1 MIEQKS
7 TSYFYCRR
15 NTQCAVRRLSSD
27 LPSRFWSSVVQ
38 TVHVRCLYVCFREM
52 DEETG
57 LVSDKK
63 VRFASD
69 LLRHIAQCA
78 IERSTLAKMPRCKL
92 THFLHVPPRN
102 SRQFLSRDDRLARG
116 PCVYPSARLSNCV
129 HGALEPLCLCIIFFI
144 LYTLSWTIII
154 VYCILRLVSGLWP
167 FVP

>member
-1 MIEQKS
+1 
-7 TSYFYCRR
+7 
-15 NTQCAVRRLSSD
+15 
-27 LPSRFWSSVVQ
+27 
-38 TVHVRCLYVCFREM
+38 M

-102 SRQFLSRDDRLARG
+102 SRQFLSRDARLARG

-129 HGALEPLCLCIIFFI
+129 HGALEPLCLCIIFLYIVYIVLDYNHCI
-144 LYTLSWTIII
+144 LYIAT
-154 VYCILRLVSGLWP
+154 CKWP
-167 FVP
+167 LALCCLINKLID